1 MCDEPSDRELQA
13 TFAQIGFVTSSPS
26 MISVLHQ
33 AYKAAVASDVTVLLE
48 GETGT
53 GKQVLAQGIHKL
65 DRKRNSSA
73 FITVHCSTIS
83 EGLAESELFGHRRG
97 AFSGAVSDRKGLFQA
112 AQGGTLFLDD
122 INDLP
127 LHLQPK
133 LLDVMQRGITRSVG
147 SDREIKVDVRLV
159 AACNQPLEPLVLE
172 GRFRQDLYYR
182 LNVVKL
188 SLPPLRDRVA
198 DMPELIL
205 ALAQRHRCLYEPIE
219 TIEPDLVNFLRSK
232 PFWGNVRELENAV
245 QKMLFDKTQGASLG
259 MADWMAQA
267 GKEVSQ
273 TGADPLA
280 KAAEA
285 LWTAISQSGIPYAQ
299 AVREVEK
306 RVLEAVINV
315 PGTTR
320 RVAAQRLCTSER
332 TLYNKMRVH
341 GIGSGRNT
349 KPPLPQ

>member
-1 MCDEPSDRELQA
+1 MCDQPLDREVQA
-13 TFAQIGFVTSSPS
+13 VFARLGFVTHSANVV
-26 MISVLHQ
+26 SVLQQ
-33 AYKAAVASDVTVLLE
+33 AYKAAVVSDVTVLLE

-53 GKQVLAQGIHKL
+53 GKQVLAQALHKL
-65 DRKRNSSA
+65 DRKRSSSA
-73 FITVHCSTIS
+73 FVTVHCSTIS

-112 AQGGTLFLDD
+112 AEGGTLFLDD

-127 LHLQPK
+127 LPLQPK
-133 LLDVMQRGITRSVG
+133 LLDVVQRGMTRSVG
-147 SDREIKVDVRLV
+147 SDREVQVDVRLV

-188 SLPPLRDRVA
+188 SLPPLRDRLA
-198 DMPELIL
+198 DMPELIT
-205 ALAQRHRCLYEPIE
+205 ALAQRHRCLYEPIA
-219 TIEPDLVNFLRSK
+219 TVEPELVNFLQSK
-232 PFWGNVRELENAV
+232 PFRGNVRELENAV
-245 QKMLFDKTQGASLG
+245 QKMLFVKTQGNSLG
-259 MADWMAQA
+259 MSDWMAQA
-267 GKEVSQ
+267 GQEVPHS
-273 TGADPLA
+273 GADSLA

-315 PGTTR
+315 PGITR
-320 RVAAQRLCTSER
+320 RDAAQRLCTSER

-341 GIGSGRNT
+341 GISSGRST
-349 KPPLPQ
+349 